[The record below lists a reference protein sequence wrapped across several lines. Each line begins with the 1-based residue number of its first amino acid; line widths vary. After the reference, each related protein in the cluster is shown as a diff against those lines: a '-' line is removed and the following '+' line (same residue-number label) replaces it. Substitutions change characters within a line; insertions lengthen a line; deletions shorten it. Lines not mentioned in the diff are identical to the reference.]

1 MSTRSS
7 ERCDDADA
15 VESKRSNSDSSIR
28 ERPAVMKSSIRAS
41 GVR

>member
-28 ERPAVMKSSIRAS
+28 ERPVMKSSIRAS